1 MSKLRVPCL
10 KGARITS
17 VRMLTRPEQQEIG
30 VQAVGYQQ
38 PLMLELDTGVRL
50 LAVRDQEANGFGCL
64 LGLYHGSQFDV
75 AEEP

>member
-1 MSKLRVPCL
+1 MTKIQVPGL

-17 VRMLTRPEQQEIG
+17 VRVLTPLEQQQIG
-30 VQAVGYQQ
+30 VQAIGYQR
-38 PLMLELDTGVRL
+38 PFVLELDTGVKV
-50 LAVRDQEANGFGCL
+50 LALRDQEANSFGCL